1 MGRAAYSSG
10 TGASSYC
17 SQTVTTAGLG
27 ASSAG
32 RGSMNLFILKT
43 WLETKLI
50 KDERGANLVEYILLV
65 AFIALIVLSAVTVLQ
80 GSISKKFT
88 DASNSLK

>member
-1 MGRAAYSSG
+1 
-10 TGASSYC
+10 
-17 SQTVTTAGLG
+17 
-27 ASSAG
+27 
-32 RGSMNLFILKT
+32 MNLFILKT
-43 WLETKLI
+43 WFETKFV